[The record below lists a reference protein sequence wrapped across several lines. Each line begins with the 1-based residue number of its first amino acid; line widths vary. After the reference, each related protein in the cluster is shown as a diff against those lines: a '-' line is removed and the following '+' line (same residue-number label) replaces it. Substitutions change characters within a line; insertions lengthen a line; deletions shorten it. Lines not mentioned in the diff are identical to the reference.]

1 MVVKRGAD
9 STLVRETPDATWQSI
24 TTERVEHV
32 VDTTAAGDSFA
43 AGYLSRRLI
52 GESAFLSAEF
62 GNKVAA
68 RVIQHRG
75 ALIPLEV
82 MQDLI
87 SPPAN

>member
-1 MVVKRGAD
+1 MLFR
-9 STLVRETPDATWQSI
+9 SVREAPGAPWQNI
-24 TTERVEHV
+24 ATERVERV
-32 VDTTAAGDSFA
+32 IDTTAAGDSFA

-52 GESAFLSAEF
+52 GVSAPLSAEF

-75 ALIPLEV
+75 ALIPLEA

-87 SPPAN
+87 SPPVY